1 VAGRENARFDQSVD
15 SVLTRTQGDTMFVG
29 VLYGNRE
36 REVLLVRAHFTFRDG
51 TTQEYVYPAEAW
63 STNSRQ
69 YGRECA
75 RESAFVN
82 KALVHIALDPEH
94 RLLDVDRKNNSWG
107 AKRVVP

>member
-1 VAGRENARFDQSVD
+1 
-15 SVLTRTQGDTMFVG
+15 VLTRTQGDAMFVG

-36 REVLLVRAHFTFRDG
+36 REVLPVRAHFKFRDG